1 MYTLY
6 LFTENPEL
14 KSLYVEKM
22 KSSSRGDAGIDLY
35 VPDTIEESDTTK
47 TLFLDHQ
54 IICRMTKETMDWEV
68 PVSYY
73 LYPRSSISKTP
84 YRLANSVGIIDSGYR
99 GNIIAA
105 LDCIRNIQNIQNI
118 QNIPYTLEKFQR
130 IVQICAPTLE
140 PVQLVV
146 CNSKEEM
153 NMNTERST
161 GGFGSS
167 GK

>member
-6 LFTENPEL
+6 LYTENPEL
-14 KSLYVEKM
+14 KSLYIEKM

-54 IICRMTKETMDWEV
+54 IICLMTKETMDMEV

-105 LDCIRNIQNIQNI
+105 LDCIRNIQNI
-118 QNIPYTLEKFQR
+118 PYTLEKFQR

-146 CNSKEEM
+146 CDSKEEM

>member
-6 LFTENPEL
+6 LYTENPEL
-14 KSLYVEKM
+14 KSLYIEKM

-54 IICRMTKETMDWEV
+54 IICQMTKETMDREV

-105 LDCIRNIQNIQNI
+105 LDCIRNIQNI
-118 QNIPYTLEKFQR
+118 PYTLEKFQR

-146 CNSKEEM
+146 CDSKEEM